1 MLSSITILQKTSR
14 CRLKPIIIKDV
25 CTGFPLFNP
34 RGKQADELCAKF
46 CAERTCDEL
55 EEIFNKAA
63 IPCQRAYGPADIEK
77 DPQYE
82 ARENIVEWEDQC
94 FGKMK
99 GIGLTNIFKKH
110 PSQIVAA
117 APCFGEHNREVLE
130 SFGYTKE
137 EIDAMY
143 DKGDL
148 VTWTPADTARIKNF
162 VEWNFFW
169 DPENQAKRIGLE
181 YPPKKDK

>member
-1 MLSSITILQKTSR
+1 MKSR
-14 CRLKPIIIKDV
+14 
-25 CTGFPLFNP
+25 T
-34 RGKQADELCAKF
+34 
-46 CAERTCDEL
+46 
-55 EEIFNKAA
+55 
-63 IPCQRAYGPADIEK
+63 
-77 DPQYE
+77 
-82 ARENIVEWEDQC
+82 
-94 FGKMK
+94 
-99 GIGLTNIFKKH
+99 
-110 PSQIVAA
+110 
-117 APCFGEHNREVLE
+117 
-130 SFGYTKE
+130 YTKE

>member
-1 MLSSITILQKTSR
+1 
-14 CRLKPIIIKDV
+14 
-25 CTGFPLFNP
+25 
-34 RGKQADELCAKF
+34 
-46 CAERTCDEL
+46 
-55 EEIFNKAA
+55 
-63 IPCQRAYGPADIEK
+63 
-77 DPQYE
+77 
-82 ARENIVEWEDQC
+82 
-94 FGKMK
+94 MK

-148 VTWTPADTARIKNF
+148 VTWTPADTARIQKLRR
-162 VEWNFFW
+162 VELLLGSGKSGKTYWSGIST
-169 DPENQAKRIGLE
+169 EKRQIRN
-181 YPPKKDK
+181 